1 MAASAGFYNKLY
13 KVQEACPRVD
23 KKATGQKNNKFAPL
37 DEIMDKIT
45 PALKNQQLGIFHY
58 LKQGESNTTL
68 FCTQIYDKETSE
80 SVISTFP
87 VAMPTMPDSVQKI
100 SPIMQGVGAIST
112 YVKRYNISL
121 LLNLIGTD
129 PDKYYYELLP
139 RLPQPVQSMYFDVE
153 RGPITF
159 EIKTGDTL
167 TADIEM
173 KRVVIGQDCKEGFIY
188 NITLTSKEK
197 QPIKHINK
205 EFLERMELNLKS
217 TLDMYLPV

>member
-129 PDKYYYELLP
+129 PDLDHMEFKGETHSKKDLT
-139 RLPQPVQSMYFDVE
+139 RLFENSLQALKEKIKNTCKLAITDEQLKEYFDEKDVSKNLNRLAKFNLKFKE
-153 RGPITF
+153 EM
-159 EIKTGDTL
+159 EI
-167 TADIEM
+167 M
-173 KRVVIGQDCKEGFIY
+173 
-188 NITLTSKEK
+188 
-197 QPIKHINK
+197 IKH
-205 EFLERMELNLKS
+205 FGARLK
-217 TLDMYLPV
+217 PC